1 MTSALILNNET
12 KLPSSFESPEA
23 AALSIVDYFA
33 RPEEIMEEQVL
44 FNRDGGQEI
53 RQVPRVRP
61 MPMVEEWCA
70 MNRMTKRQ
78 LDEAAKYHPAVAE
91 ALEFARDVMK
101 TYLVRKGLTEQY
113 NPAFAKFVA
122 TNETDMVDKS
132 EQTNRNLNAN
142 AADIL
147 DAIEKATKPIRRQ

>member
-1 MTSALILNNET
+1 MDQLI
-12 KLPSSFESPEA
+12 PQSSLQPLVAFADPNKVA
-23 AALSIVDYFA
+23 ASLIDYFC

-44 FNRDGGQEI
+44 FTRDGGTEV
-53 RQVPRVRP
+53 REVPRLRP
-61 MPMVEEWCA
+61 MPMIEEWCA
-70 MNRMTKRQ
+70 MNRVTKRQ
-78 LDEAAKYHPAVAE
+78 LDDAARNSPEVAE
-91 ALEFARDVMK
+91 ALEFARDTMK
-101 TYLVRKGLTEQY
+101 VYLVRKGLTEQY

-122 TNETDMVDKS
+122 TNETGMVDKS

>member
-1 MTSALILNNET
+1 MTSALTLNPET
-12 KLPSSFESPEA
+12 KLPLAFETPEA
-23 AALSIVDYFA
+23 AALSIIDYFA
-33 RPEEIMEEQVL
+33 RPEEVMEQQVL
-44 FNRDGGQEI
+44 FNRDGSTET
-53 RQVPRVRP
+53 REVPRIRP

-70 MNRMTKRQ
+70 MHRVTKRQ
-78 LDEAAKYHPAVAE
+78 LDDAARMHPAVAE

-147 DAIEKATKPIRRQ
+147 DAIEKATKPIRR